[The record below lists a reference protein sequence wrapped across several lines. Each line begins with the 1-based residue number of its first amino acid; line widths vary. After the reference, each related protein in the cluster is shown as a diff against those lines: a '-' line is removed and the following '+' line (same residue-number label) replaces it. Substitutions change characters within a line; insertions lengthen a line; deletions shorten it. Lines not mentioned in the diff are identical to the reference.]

1 MSELLSLTH
10 ALAWPL
16 ALTLAW
22 MAGEL
27 LYRWANVPRI
37 SIYGLCGFVF
47 GNLSSGYLPPA
58 QADNFMML
66 ANLGFGLMLFELG
79 YRINLRWLRTNP
91 WLLATSLL
99 EAGLTWAAVYYVS
112 RICGLAVLPACLLAA
127 LAMASSPAGLL
138 RIVNEQGGG
147 GQVTERA
154 MHLTALNCVL
164 AVFVFNVTV
173 GFGVFQTSGDV
184 VHASW
189 TGLVVLAASSGLGAA
204 LGYLLPLWQRI
215 AGHARSNS
223 TLTFAVFVFL
233 LVAITHVL
241 KLSPVLAALTF
252 GLVARHRRVTL
263 SPAQRNFGA
272 LGDLLTVLLFFFVAT
287 TIAWQPT
294 AEGLMLG
301 LLLLLV
307 RAVVKV
313 AVCTATARVSG
324 ISARKGA
331 LTGVAIMPLT
341 VFAIILIEQTRRSGV
356 DLFDTLTPLAPLAAM
371 AMILEVLAPILTQIA
386 LSGARESG
394 LAKYKHVEKKKED
407 QDAAA

>member
-1 MSELLSLTH
+1 MGELSSLVH

-27 LYRWANVPRI
+27 LYRWAAVPRI
-37 SIYGLCGFVF
+37 AVYGLCGFIF
-47 GNLSSGYLPPA
+47 GNFSSGYLPPA

-91 WLLATSLL
+91 WLLATSIL
-99 EAGLTWAAVYYVS
+99 EAGLTWAAVYAVA
-112 RICGLAVLPACLLAA
+112 RICGVAALPAFLLAA

-154 MHLTALNCVL
+154 VHLTALNCVL

-173 GFGVFQTSGDV
+173 GFGVFQSSGDV

-189 TGLVVLAASSGLGAA
+189 TGLVVLAASSALGAA
-204 LGYLLPLWQRI
+204 LGYLLPLWQRLV
-215 AGHARSNS
+215 GHGRSDA
-223 TLTFAVFVFL
+223 TLTFAVAVFL

-294 AEGLMLG
+294 AEGFALG

-307 RAVVKV
+307 RALVKV

-341 VFAIILIEQTRRSGV
+341 VFAIVLIEQTRRQGV
-356 DLFDTLTPLAPLAAM
+356 DLFDSLAPLAPLAAM
-371 AMILEVLAPILTQIA
+371 AMVLEVLAPILTQIA
-386 LSGARESG
+386 LTGARESG
-394 LAKYKHVEKKKED
+394 LASLSRKEKD
-407 QDAAA
+407 DAAA